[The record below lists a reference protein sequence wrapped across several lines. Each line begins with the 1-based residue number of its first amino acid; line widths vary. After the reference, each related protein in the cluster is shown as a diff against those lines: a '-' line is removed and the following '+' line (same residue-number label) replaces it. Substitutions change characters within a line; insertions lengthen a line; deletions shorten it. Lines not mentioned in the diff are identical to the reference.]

1 MGNIRF
7 TKEGFEKLKKD
18 LDLLILSRKDAVEDL
33 QKARAMGD
41 LSENG
46 YYKAAKF
53 KLSSIDRDI
62 RIMTSDLKQATII
75 ESAHASTV
83 GIGSKVVVSDG
94 KKEQIYNIVGDLEA
108 DPKNQKISLLSP
120 LGKALLG
127 KKKGDNVV
135 FQTPSGEIT
144 YLIVSIF

>member
-7 TKEGFEKLKKD
+7 TKEGFEKLKKN
-18 LDLLILSRKDAVEDL
+18 LDKLILFRKDAVADL

-62 RIMTSDLKQATII
+62 RIMTSDLKQANII
-75 ESAHASTV
+75 SDVHSNV
-83 GIGSKVVVSDG
+83 ISIGSKVILSGG
-94 KKEQIYNIVGDLEA
+94 KKEQTYNIVGDLEA

-120 LGKALLG
+120 LGKALGG

-144 YLIVSIF
+144 YIISAVF